1 MHHLEPTTLLCALQN
16 NIMKL
21 NIHSQDGSKVSTI
34 NVDKFVF
41 GIEPNV
47 NIVNQAV
54 NTELTN
60 LRQGTRSSKNRSK
73 VRGGGKKPFKQK
85 GRGGARAGTIRS
97 PLWKGG
103 GTVFGPQ
110 PHNYSIKMPKKMR
123 NLARRS
129 VLSNHYKNK
138 NIFVLSTVNLETPST
153 KQFKKIL
160 SDLKIEKNK
169 VTVVYSEPNENL
181 VLSARNLKNIYT
193 VNVLSVST
201 YDIIDCDSVLIE
213 KSALESLNLL
223 LGLNNE

>member
-1 MHHLEPTTLLCALQN
+1 
-16 NIMKL
+16 MKL
-21 NIHSQDGSKVSTI
+21 NIHSQNGSKVSSI
-34 NVDKFVF
+34 DVDKFVF

-47 NIVNQAV
+47 NAVNQAV

-60 LRQGTRSSKNRSK
+60 LRQGTRSSKNRSR

-110 PHNYSIKMPKKMR
+110 PNNYSIKMPKKMK

-129 VLSNHYKNK
+129 VLSNHFKNN
-138 NIFVLSTVNLETPST
+138 NIIVISSFDFEAPST
-153 KQFKKIL
+153 KQFKRIL

-169 VTVVYSEPNENL
+169 NTLIYSKPNDNL
-181 VLSARNLKNIYT
+181 ILSTRNLKNVYT
-193 VNVLSVST
+193 VNALAVST
-201 YDIIDCDSVLIE
+201 YDIIDCDLILIE
-213 KSALESLNLL
+213 KSALENLNLL
-223 LGLNNE
+223 LSFKNEK

>member
-1 MHHLEPTTLLCALQN
+1 
-16 NIMKL
+16 MKL
-21 NIHSQDGSKVSTI
+21 NIHSQDGSKVSSI
-34 NVDKFVF
+34 AVDKSVF

-47 NIVNQAV
+47 NAINQAV

-110 PHNYSIKMPKKMR
+110 PYNYSLKMPKKMR

-129 VLSNHYKNK
+129 VLSNHFKNN
-138 NIFVLSTVNLETPST
+138 NIFVLSSINLEAPST
-153 KQFKKIL
+153 KHFKKIL

-169 VTVVYSEPNENL
+169 VTVVYTKPNDNL
-181 VLSARNLKNIYT
+181 VLSARNLYNVFT

-201 YDIIDCDSVLIE
+201 YDLIDCDSILIE

-223 LGLNNE
+223 LSINNEK

>member
-1 MHHLEPTTLLCALQN
+1 
-16 NIMKL
+16 MKL
-21 NIHSQDGSKVSTI
+21 HIHNQDGSKVTSVD
-34 NVDKFVF
+34 VDKFVF

-54 NTELTN
+54 NAELTN

-110 PHNYSIKMPKKMR
+110 PYNYSIRMPKKMR

-129 VLSNHYKNK
+129 VLSNHFKND
-138 NIFVLSTVNLETPST
+138 NIFVLDSINLEAPST

-169 VTVVYSEPNENL
+169 VTVIYSKPNDNL
-181 VLSARNLKNIYT
+181 VLSARNLKNVYT
-193 VNVLSVST
+193 VNVMSVST
-201 YDIIDCDSVLIE
+201 YDIIDCDLILIE
-213 KSALESLNLL
+213 KSALENLNTI
-223 LGLNNE
+223 LGLNSEK

>member
-1 MHHLEPTTLLCALQN
+1 
-16 NIMKL
+16 MKL
-21 NIHSQDGSKVSTI
+21 NIHSQDGSKVSSI
-34 NVDKFVF
+34 DVDKFIF
-41 GIEPNV
+41 GIEPNENV
-47 NIVNQAV
+47 VNQAV

-110 PHNYSIKMPKKMR
+110 PYNYSTKMPKKMR

-129 VLSNHYKNK
+129 VLSNHFKNN
-138 NIFVLSTVNLETPST
+138 NIFVINSINLEAPST

-169 VTVVYSEPNENL
+169 VTVVYSKPNDNL
-181 VLSARNLKNIYT
+181 VLSARNLKYVYT
-193 VNVLSVST
+193 VNVLSLST

-213 KSALESLNLL
+213 KPALESLILL
-223 LGLNNE
+223 LGLNNEK

>member
-1 MHHLEPTTLLCALQN
+1 
-16 NIMKL
+16 MKL
-21 NIHSQDGSKVSTI
+21 NIHSQEGVKISSID
-34 NVDKFVF
+34 VDKYVF
-41 GIEPNV
+41 GIEPNINV
-47 NIVNQAV
+47 VNQAV

-60 LRQGTRSSKNRSK
+60 LRQGTRASKNRSK

-97 PLWKGG
+97 PLWRGG

-110 PHNYSIKMPKKMR
+110 PHSYSTKMPKKMK

-129 VLSNHYKNK
+129 VLSNHFKNN
-138 NIFVLSTVNLETPST
+138 NIFVLSSVNLEAPST

-169 VTVVYSEPNENL
+169 VTVVYSEPNDNL
-181 VLSARNLKNIYT
+181 VLSARNLKNVYT
-193 VNVLSVST
+193 VNALSIST
-201 YDIIDCDSVLIE
+201 YDIIDCDSILIE

-223 LGLNNE
+223 LSFKNEK

>member
-1 MHHLEPTTLLCALQN
+1 
-16 NIMKL
+16 MKL
-21 NIHSQDGSKVSTI
+21 NIHSQDGSKVSSVV
-34 NVDKFVF
+34 VDKFVF

-47 NIVNQAV
+47 NVVNQAV
-54 NTELTN
+54 NAELAN
-60 LRQGTRSSKNRSK
+60 LRQGTRSSKNRSN

-110 PHNYSIKMPKKMR
+110 PYSYSVKMSKKMR

-129 VLSNHYKNK
+129 VLSNHYNNN
-138 NIFVLSTVNLETPST
+138 NIFVLSSFNLEAPST

-169 VTVVYSEPNENL
+169 ITVVYSKPNENL
-181 VLSARNLKNIYT
+181 VLSARNLINVYT
-193 VNVLSVST
+193 VNVLSLST
-201 YDIIDCDSVLIE
+201 YDIIDCDSILIE
-213 KSALESLNLL
+213 KSALENLNLL
-223 LGLNNE
+223 LSLNNEK

>member
-1 MHHLEPTTLLCALQN
+1 
-16 NIMKL
+16 MKL
-21 NIHSQDGSKVSTI
+21 NIQSQNGSKVSSI
-34 NVDKFVF
+34 DVDKFVF
-41 GIEPNV
+41 GIEPNINV
-47 NIVNQAV
+47 VNQAV
-54 NTELTN
+54 NAELTN

-103 GTVFGPQ
+103 GAVFGPQ

-129 VLSNHYKNK
+129 VLSNHFKND
-138 NIFVLSTVNLETPST
+138 NIFVLSSIDLKSPST

-160 SDLKIEKNK
+160 SDFKIERNK
-169 VTVVYSEPNENL
+169 ITVVYSKPNDNL
-181 VLSARNLKNIYT
+181 VLSARNLKNVYT

-201 YDIIDCDSVLIE
+201 YDIIDCDSILID

-223 LGLNNE
+223 LGFRNEK

>member
-1 MHHLEPTTLLCALQN
+1 
-16 NIMKL
+16 MKL
-21 NIHSQDGSKVSTI
+21 NIHSKDSSKVSSI
-34 NVDKFVF
+34 DVDKSVF
-41 GIEPNV
+41 GIEPNINV
-47 NIVNQAV
+47 VNQAV
-54 NTELTN
+54 NIELTN

-110 PHNYSIKMPKKMR
+110 PYNYSLKMPKKMR

-129 VLSNHYKNK
+129 VLSNHFKNN
-138 NIFVLSTVNLETPST
+138 NIFVLSSINLEAPST

-169 VTVVYSEPNENL
+169 VTVIYTKPNDNL
-181 VLSARNLKNIYT
+181 VLSARNLYNVFT
-193 VNVLSVST
+193 VNVLSAST
-201 YDIIDCDSVLIE
+201 YDLIDCDSILIE

-223 LGLNNE
+223 LGINNEK

>member
-1 MHHLEPTTLLCALQN
+1 
-16 NIMKL
+16 MKL
-21 NIHSQDGSKVSTI
+21 NIHSQDGSKVSSI
-34 NVDKFVF
+34 VVDKSVF
-41 GIEPNV
+41 GIEPNL
-47 NIVNQAV
+47 NAINQAV

-103 GTVFGPQ
+103 GTVFGPK
-110 PHNYSIKMPKKMR
+110 PYNYSLKMPKKMR

-129 VLSNHYKNK
+129 VLSNHFKNS
-138 NIFVLSTVNLETPST
+138 NIFVLSSINLEAPST

-169 VTVVYSEPNENL
+169 VTVVYSKPNDNL
-181 VLSARNLKNIYT
+181 VLSARNLKNVYT

-201 YDIIDCDSVLIE
+201 YDIIDCDSILIE
-213 KSALESLNLL
+213 KSALENLNLS
-223 LGLNNE
+223 LGINNEK

>member
-1 MHHLEPTTLLCALQN
+1 
-16 NIMKL
+16 MKL
-21 NIHSQDGSKVSTI
+21 NIHTQDGSKDSSI
-34 NVDKFVF
+34 DVDKFVF
-41 GIEPNV
+41 GIEPNINV
-47 NIVNQAV
+47 VNQAV

-103 GTVFGPQ
+103 GTVFGPK
-110 PHNYSIKMPKKMR
+110 PYNYSVKMPKKMS

-129 VLSNHYKNK
+129 VLSYHFKNN
-138 NIFVLSTVNLETPST
+138 NIFVLSSINLEAPST

-169 VTVVYSEPNENL
+169 VTVVYSKPNDNL
-181 VLSARNLKNIYT
+181 ILSARNLKNVFT

-201 YDIIDCDSVLIE
+201 YDIIDCDSILME
-213 KSALESLNLL
+213 KSALENLNLSL
-223 LGLNNE
+223 RVNNEK

>member
-1 MHHLEPTTLLCALQN
+1 
-16 NIMKL
+16 MKL
-21 NIHSQDGSKVSTI
+21 NIHSQDGSKVSSI

-41 GIEPNV
+41 GIDPNV
-47 NIVNQAV
+47 NVVNQAV
-54 NTELTN
+54 NAELTN

-110 PHNYSIKMPKKMR
+110 PYNYSIKMPKKMR

-129 VLSNHYKNK
+129 VLSNHFN
-138 NIFVLSTVNLETPST
+138 NNSIFVLSSFNFEAPST
-153 KQFKKIL
+153 KLFIKIL
-160 SDLKIEKNK
+160 SDLKLEKNK
-169 VTVVYSEPNENL
+169 VTVIYSKPNENL
-181 VLSARNLKNIYT
+181 VLSLRNIKNVYS

-201 YDIIDCDSVLIE
+201 YDLIDCDTILIE
-213 KSALESLNLL
+213 KSALENLNLL
-223 LGLNNE
+223 LSSNN

>member
-1 MHHLEPTTLLCALQN
+1 
-16 NIMKL
+16 MKL
-21 NIHSQDGSKVSTI
+21 EIHSQDGSKISSI
-34 NVDKFVF
+34 IVDKSVF

-47 NIVNQAV
+47 NAVNQAV

-110 PHNYSIKMPKKMR
+110 PYNYSLKMPKKMR

-129 VLSNHYKNK
+129 VLSNHFKNN
-138 NIFVLSTVNLETPST
+138 NIFVLSSISLEAPST

-160 SDLKIEKNK
+160 SDLKIENNK
-169 VTVVYSEPNENL
+169 ITVVYSKPNDNL
-181 VLSARNLKNIYT
+181 VLSARNLYNVFT
-193 VNVLSVST
+193 VNVSSVST
-201 YDIIDCDSVLIE
+201 YDLIDCDSILIE

-223 LGLNNE
+223 LGKNNEK

>member
-1 MHHLEPTTLLCALQN
+1 
-16 NIMKL
+16 MKL
-21 NIHSQDGSKVSTI
+21 NIHTQDGSKDSSI
-34 NVDKFVF
+34 DVDKFVF
-41 GIEPNV
+41 GIEPNINV
-47 NIVNQAV
+47 VNQAV

-110 PHNYSIKMPKKMR
+110 PYSYSVKMPKKMR

-129 VLSNHYKNK
+129 VLSYHFKNN
-138 NIFVLSTVNLETPST
+138 NIFVLSSINLEVPST

-169 VTVVYSEPNENL
+169 LTVVYCKPNNNL
-181 VLSARNLKNIYT
+181 VLSARNLKNVYT
-193 VNVLSVST
+193 VNVMSLST
-201 YDIIDCDSVLIE
+201 YDIIDCDSILIE
-213 KSALESLNLL
+213 KSALENLNLL
-223 LGLNNE
+223 LGSNNEK

>member
-1 MHHLEPTTLLCALQN
+1 
-16 NIMKL
+16 MKL
-21 NIHSQDGSKVSTI
+21 NIHSQDGSKVSSI
-34 NVDKFVF
+34 AVDKSVF
-41 GIEPNV
+41 GIEPNL
-47 NIVNQAV
+47 NAINQAV

-103 GTVFGPQ
+103 GTVFGPK
-110 PHNYSIKMPKKMR
+110 PYNYSLKMPKKMR

-129 VLSNHYKNK
+129 VLSNHFKNS
-138 NIFVLSTVNLETPST
+138 NIFVLNSITLEVPST

-160 SDLKIEKNK
+160 SDLKIDKNK
-169 VTVVYSEPNENL
+169 VTVVYSKPNDNL
-181 VLSARNLKNIYT
+181 VLSARNLHNVFT

-201 YDIIDCDSVLIE
+201 YDLIDCDSILIE
-213 KSALESLNLL
+213 KSALENLNLI
-223 LGLNNE
+223 LGINNEK

>member
-1 MHHLEPTTLLCALQN
+1 
-16 NIMKL
+16 MKL
-21 NIHSQDGSKVSTI
+21 NIHSQDGSKVSSI
-34 NVDKFVF
+34 AVDKYVF

-47 NIVNQAV
+47 NAINQAV

-103 GTVFGPQ
+103 GTVFGPR
-110 PHNYSIKMPKKMR
+110 PYNYSLKMPKKMR

-129 VLSNHYKNK
+129 VLSNHFKNN
-138 NIFVLSTVNLETPST
+138 NIFVLSSINLEVPST
-153 KQFKKIL
+153 KQFKKII

-169 VTVVYSEPNENL
+169 VTVIYSKPNDNL
-181 VLSARNLKNIYT
+181 VLSARNLFNVFT
-193 VNVLSVST
+193 VNVFSVST
-201 YDIIDCDSVLIE
+201 YDLIDCDSILIE
-213 KSALESLNLL
+213 KSALESLNFL
-223 LGLNNE
+223 LGNNNEK

>member
-1 MHHLEPTTLLCALQN
+1 
-16 NIMKL
+16 MKL
-21 NIHSQDGSKVSTI
+21 NIHSQDGSKVSSI
-34 NVDKFVF
+34 VVDKSVF
-41 GIEPNV
+41 GIEPNL
-47 NIVNQAV
+47 NAINQAV

-110 PHNYSIKMPKKMR
+110 PYNYSLKMPKKMR

-129 VLSNHYKNK
+129 VLSNHFKNN
-138 NIFVLSTVNLETPST
+138 NIFVLSSINLEAPST

-169 VTVVYSEPNENL
+169 VTVVYSKPNDNL
-181 VLSARNLKNIYT
+181 VLSARNLHNVFT

-201 YDIIDCDSVLIE
+201 YDLIDCDSILIE
-213 KSALESLNLL
+213 KSALENLNLI
-223 LGLNNE
+223 LGINNEK

>member
-1 MHHLEPTTLLCALQN
+1 
-16 NIMKL
+16 MKL
-21 NIHSQDGSKVSTI
+21 NIHSQDGSKVSSI
-34 NVDKFVF
+34 DVDKFIF

-47 NIVNQAV
+47 NVVNQAV
-54 NTELTN
+54 NAELTN

-110 PHNYSIKMPKKMR
+110 PYSYSIKMPKKMR

-129 VLSNHYKNK
+129 VLSNHFKNN
-138 NIFVLSTVNLETPST
+138 NIFVLSSISLETPST

-160 SDLKIEKNK
+160 TDLKIEKNK
-169 VTVVYSEPNENL
+169 VTVIYSKPNNNL
-181 VLSARNLKNIYT
+181 VLSARNLKNVYT
-193 VNVLSVST
+193 ANVLSLST
-201 YDIIDCDSVLIE
+201 YDIIDCDSILIE
-213 KSALESLNLL
+213 KSALENINLL
-223 LGLNNE
+223 LGPNNEK

>member
-1 MHHLEPTTLLCALQN
+1 
-16 NIMKL
+16 MKL
-21 NIHSQDGSKVSTI
+21 NIHSQDGSKVSSI
-34 NVDKFVF
+34 DVNKFVF

-47 NIVNQAV
+47 NAVNQAV

-110 PHNYSIKMPKKMR
+110 PYNYSIKMPKKMR

-129 VLSNHYKNK
+129 VLSNHFKNN
-138 NIFVLSTVNLETPST
+138 NIFVLNSINFESPST

-160 SDLKIEKNK
+160 LDLNIEKNK
-169 VTVVYSEPNENL
+169 VTVVYSKPNDNL
-181 VLSARNLKNIYT
+181 VLSARNLKNVYT
-193 VNVLSVST
+193 VNVFSVST
-201 YDIIDCDSVLIE
+201 YDIIDCDSLLIE

-223 LGLNNE
+223 LGSNNEK

>member
-1 MHHLEPTTLLCALQN
+1 
-16 NIMKL
+16 MKL
-21 NIHSQDGSKVSTI
+21 NIHSQDGSKVSSVV
-34 NVDKFVF
+34 VDKFVF

-47 NIVNQAV
+47 NVVNQAV
-54 NTELTN
+54 NAELAN
-60 LRQGTRSSKNRSK
+60 LRQGTRSSKNRSN

-110 PHNYSIKMPKKMR
+110 PYSYSVKMPKKMR

-129 VLSNHYKNK
+129 VLSNHYNNN
-138 NIFVLSTVNLETPST
+138 NIFVLSSFNLEAPST

-169 VTVVYSEPNENL
+169 ITVVYSKPNENL
-181 VLSARNLKNIYT
+181 VLSARNLINVYT
-193 VNVLSVST
+193 VNVLSLST
-201 YDIIDCDSVLIE
+201 YDIIDCDSILIE
-213 KSALESLNLL
+213 KSALENLNLL
-223 LGLNNE
+223 LSLNNEK

>member
-1 MHHLEPTTLLCALQN
+1 
-16 NIMKL
+16 MKL
-21 NIHSQDGSKVSTI
+21 NIQSQNGSKVSSI
-34 NVDKFVF
+34 DVDKFVF
-41 GIEPNV
+41 GIEPNINV
-47 NIVNQAV
+47 VNQAV
-54 NTELTN
+54 NAELTN

-103 GTVFGPQ
+103 GAVFGPQ
-110 PHNYSIKMPKKMR
+110 SHNYSIKMPKKMR

-129 VLSNHYKNK
+129 VLSNHFKNN
-138 NIFVLSTVNLETPST
+138 NIFVLSSIDLKSPST

-160 SDLKIEKNK
+160 SDLKIERNK
-169 VTVVYSEPNENL
+169 ITVVYSKPNDNL
-181 VLSARNLKNIYT
+181 VLSARNLKNVYT

-201 YDIIDCDSVLIE
+201 YDIIDCDSILID

-223 LGLNNE
+223 LGFRNEK

>member
-1 MHHLEPTTLLCALQN
+1 
-16 NIMKL
+16 MKL
-21 NIHSQDGSKVSTI
+21 NIYSEDGSKVSSVI
-34 NVDKFVF
+34 VDKSVF

-47 NIVNQAV
+47 NAINQAV

-110 PHNYSIKMPKKMR
+110 PYNYSLKMPKKMR

-129 VLSNHYKNK
+129 VLSNHFKNN
-138 NIFVLSTVNLETPST
+138 NIFVLSSINLQAPST

-169 VTVVYSEPNENL
+169 VTVVYSKPNDNL
-181 VLSARNLKNIYT
+181 VLSTRNLYNVFS

-201 YDIIDCDSVLIE
+201 HDLIDCDSILFE
-213 KSALESLNLL
+213 KSSLESLNLL
-223 LGLNNE
+223 LGINNEK

>member
-1 MHHLEPTTLLCALQN
+1 
-16 NIMKL
+16 MKL
-21 NIHSQDGSKVSTI
+21 HIHNQDGSKVTSV

-47 NIVNQAV
+47 NVVNQAV
-54 NTELTN
+54 NAELTN

-110 PHNYSIKMPKKMR
+110 PYNYSIRMPKKMR

-129 VLSNHYKNK
+129 VLSNHFKND
-138 NIFVLSTVNLETPST
+138 NIIVLDSINLEAPST

-169 VTVVYSEPNENL
+169 VTVVYSKPNDNL
-181 VLSARNLKNIYT
+181 VLSARNLKNVYT
-193 VNVLSVST
+193 VNVMSVST
-201 YDIIDCDSVLIE
+201 YDIIDCDLILIE
-213 KSALESLNLL
+213 KSALENLNTI
-223 LGLNNE
+223 LGLNSEK

>member
-1 MHHLEPTTLLCALQN
+1 
-16 NIMKL
+16 MKL
-21 NIHSQDGSKVSTI
+21 NIHSQDGSKVSSI

-47 NIVNQAV
+47 NVVNQAV

-60 LRQGTRSSKNRSK
+60 LRQGTRSSKNRSE

-110 PHNYSIKMPKKMR
+110 PHNYSKKMPKKMR

-129 VLSNHYKNK
+129 VLSNHFKNN
-138 NIFVLSTVNLETPST
+138 NIFVLSSISLEAPST

-160 SDLKIEKNK
+160 SDLKIEKSK
-169 VTVVYSEPNENL
+169 VTVLYTKPNDNL
-181 VLSARNLKNIYT
+181 VLSARNLKNVFA
-193 VNVLSVST
+193 VNVMSVST
-201 YDIIDCDSVLIE
+201 YDIIDCDLILIE
-213 KSALESLNLL
+213 KSALESLSIL
-223 LGLNNE
+223 LGLNNEK

>member
-1 MHHLEPTTLLCALQN
+1 
-16 NIMKL
+16 MKL
-21 NIHSQDGSKVSTI
+21 NIHSQDGSKVSSI
-34 NVDKFVF
+34 DVDKFVF
-41 GIEPNV
+41 GIDPNV
-47 NIVNQAV
+47 NVVNQAV
-54 NTELTN
+54 NAELTN

-97 PLWKGG
+97 PLWRGG

-129 VLSNHYKNK
+129 VLSNHFKNN
-138 NIFVLSTVNLETPST
+138 NIFVLNSINFESPST

-160 SDLKIEKNK
+160 LDLNIEKNK
-169 VTVVYSEPNENL
+169 VTVVYSKPNDNL
-181 VLSARNLKNIYT
+181 VLSARNLKNVYT
-193 VNVLSVST
+193 VNVFSVST
-201 YDIIDCDSVLIE
+201 YDIIDCDSLLIE

-223 LGLNNE
+223 LGSNNEK

>member
-1 MHHLEPTTLLCALQN
+1 
-16 NIMKL
+16 MKL
-21 NIHSQDGSKVSTI
+21 NIYSQEGSTVSSVD
-34 NVDKFVF
+34 VDKFIF

-110 PHNYSIKMPKKMR
+110 PYNYSIKMPKKMR

-129 VLSNHYKNK
+129 VLSNHFKNN
-138 NIFVLSTVNLETPST
+138 NIFVLQSINLEAPST
-153 KQFKKIL
+153 KKFKKIL
-160 SDLKIEKNK
+160 QDLKIEKNK
-169 VTVVYSEPNENL
+169 ITVVYSKPNDNL
-181 VLSARNLKNIYT
+181 VLSARNLKNIYI
-193 VNVLSVST
+193 VDVLSLST
-201 YDIIDCDSVLIE
+201 YDIIDCDLILIE
-213 KSALESLNLL
+213 KPALENLNLL
-223 LGLNNE
+223 LGLNNEK

>member
-1 MHHLEPTTLLCALQN
+1 
-16 NIMKL
+16 MKL
-21 NIHSQDGSKVSTI
+21 NIHSQDGSKVSSI
-34 NVDKFVF
+34 AVDKYVF

-47 NIVNQAV
+47 NAINQAV

-110 PHNYSIKMPKKMR
+110 PYNYSLKMPKKMR

-129 VLSNHYKNK
+129 VLSNHFKNN
-138 NIFVLSTVNLETPST
+138 NIFVLSSIILEAPST

-160 SDLKIEKNK
+160 SDLKIENNK
-169 VTVVYSEPNENL
+169 VTVVYNKPNDNL
-181 VLSARNLKNIYT
+181 VLSARNLYNVFT
-193 VNVLSVST
+193 VNASSVST
-201 YDIIDCDSVLIE
+201 YDLIDCDSILIE
-213 KSALESLNLL
+213 KSALESLNLML
-223 LGLNNE
+223 VINNEK

>member
-1 MHHLEPTTLLCALQN
+1 
-16 NIMKL
+16 MKL
-21 NIHSQDGSKVSTI
+21 HIHNQDGSKVTSV

-47 NIVNQAV
+47 NVVNQAV
-54 NTELTN
+54 NAELTN

-110 PHNYSIKMPKKMR
+110 PYNYSIRMPKKMR

-129 VLSNHYKNK
+129 VLSNHFKND
-138 NIFVLSTVNLETPST
+138 NIIVLDSINLEAPST

-169 VTVVYSEPNENL
+169 VTVVYSKPNDNL
-181 VLSARNLKNIYT
+181 VLSARNLKNVYT
-193 VNVLSVST
+193 VNVMSVST
-201 YDIIDCDSVLIE
+201 YDIIDCDLILIE
-213 KSALESLNLL
+213 KSALENLNSI
-223 LGLNNE
+223 LGLNNEK